1 MAWMFLGH
9 LLDWWLEPEFFMIRD
24 TAHMLLDSIGASGF
38 LFISGVSITLS
49 YRNQLYNVTTLKNL
63 TYFRL
68 KVAYFIRCFLLLLIA
83 LLYNL
88 IIGISI
94 NDLSWVWSWFVLMTV
109 AFSIMFMWL
118 LFKTSIALR
127 IILGFSLWFLS
138 YSLYTILSPSQGI
151 SNLSGII
158 YHILFHP
165 YSQDPFLNF
174 FPFFLF
180 GTIIGEILSSSN
192 FAEDTQIVKSYP
204 NKHIFRPFLL
214 IAPLLIFIG
223 IALNFPDFLKRSSL
237 SWLIYTLGIDIII
250 LMVLLFF
257 EENGL
262 FNTKKNYRLL
272 FYYSYYSFTV
282 YLSHHLLF
290 FICFNCFNAISI
302 WIAIVI
308 TFLLF
313 GLILKQIYKLWG
325 WKASIKVIIARLS
338 SYLANRIEIRRK

>member
-9 LLDWWLEPEFFMIRD
+9 LLDWWLDPQFFTIRN

-49 YRNQLYNVTTLKNL
+49 YRNQLKTL

-68 KVAYFIRCFLLLLIA
+68 KAAYFIRSFLLLLIS

-94 NDLSWVWSWFVLMTV
+94 NDLTWVWSWFILMT
-109 AFSIMFMWL
+109 ASFSLLFMWP
-118 LFKTSIALR
+118 LFNTSIAFR
-127 IILGFSLWFLS
+127 IILGFTLWLIS
-138 YSLYTILSPSQGI
+138 YSLYIILSPAQG
-151 SNLSGII
+151 SLNLTGII

-180 GTIIGEILSSSN
+180 GTIIGEILSTSN
-192 FAEDTQIVKSYP
+192 FKEDVNNVKSYS
-204 NKHIFRPFLL
+204 NKQIFKLFLL
-214 IAPLLIFIG
+214 IAPFLILIG
-223 IALNFPDFLKRSSL
+223 VTLNFPDFLIRSSL
-237 SWLIYTLGIDIII
+237 SWLIYTLGIDILI
-250 LMVLLFF
+250 LVILIFF
-257 EENGL
+257 EENGF
-262 FNTKKNYRLL
+262 FNTKKSYRLL

-282 YLSHHLLF
+282 YLGHNILYF
-290 FICFNCFNAISI
+290 VCYNCFNAVSI

-308 TFLLF
+308 TFFLF

-325 WKASIKVIIARLS
+325 WKASINIIIARFS
-338 SYLANRIEIRRK
+338 SYLANRIEIKRK